1 MISIKI
7 DKRNNMKNLNYYT
20 TYMPMMYTRK
30 KCYAKNFP
38 ILKIIPTCM
47 VNFNGDY

>member
-7 DKRNNMKNLNYYT
+7 DKRNNMKNLNYYA

-38 ILKIIPTCM
+38 VIKNITYLYGE
-47 VNFNGDY
+47 FYGDH